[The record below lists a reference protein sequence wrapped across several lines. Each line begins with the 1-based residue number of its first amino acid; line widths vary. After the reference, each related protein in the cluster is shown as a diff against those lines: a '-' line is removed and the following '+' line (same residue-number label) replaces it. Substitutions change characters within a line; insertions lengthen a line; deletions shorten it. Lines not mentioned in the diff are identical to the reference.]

1 MAQAISSRGVRE
13 GSVVKRDAILQAAR
27 ELFVSDGV
35 ERTSVDA
42 VALRAKVSKRTV
54 YDYYGDKHNL
64 VLAVIEHVGQSLL
77 DSIEAAS
84 RAHLSDDAAIVD
96 VDALEKALVSFVNEV
111 STSTIESSDY
121 TAFMKLV
128 TTDGSQLPELADHR
142 FYDAPEGVL
151 GERLAHFAQ
160 MGLLAVP
167 APRTAADHFIALS
180 FGLVHNTQGVL
191 GGARPSDVQ
200 QTIVDGVQAFLR
212 AYAPR

>member
-1 MAQAISSRGVRE
+1 M
-13 GSVVKRDAILQAAR
+13 
-27 ELFVSDGV
+27 
-35 ERTSVDA
+35 DA

-54 YDYYGDKHNL
+54 YDYYGDKRNL

-77 DSIEAAS
+77 DSIEAAI
-84 RAHLSDDAAIVD
+84 RAHLSDDVAIAD

-128 TTDGSQLPELADHR
+128 TTDGSQLPELGGHR
-142 FYDAPEGVL
+142 LSDAPEEVI

-160 MGLLAVP
+160 VGLLAVP
-167 APRTAADHFIALS
+167 VPRTAADHFIALS
-180 FGLVHNTQGVL
+180 FGLVHNTQGAL
-191 GGARPSDVQ
+191 GGARASDAQ
-200 QTIVDGVQAFLR
+200 QALVEGVQAFLR